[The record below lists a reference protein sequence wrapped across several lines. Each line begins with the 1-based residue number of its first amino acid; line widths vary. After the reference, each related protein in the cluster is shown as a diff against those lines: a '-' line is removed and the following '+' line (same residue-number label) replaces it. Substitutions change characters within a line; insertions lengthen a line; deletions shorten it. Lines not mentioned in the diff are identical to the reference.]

1 MSFLFNFLL
10 LGLIGGVVSSLTFG
24 PVRVS
29 LLDVATATLLIGWV
43 IAKGKM
49 IVPAV
54 DPLLR
59 VAGPFLFVALLSLVV
74 AGFRLSITELL
85 TAALYLVRF
94 AVFLVL
100 LVIVSTTVEL
110 KKSVRFGLLISGMV
124 IALLGFLQYFLYP
137 NLRNLSYLGWDPHE
151 FRLFS
156 SFFDPNFTG
165 ILLVLTIILVF
176 ITRIHHRKIVNLV
189 WVGVLILLLI
199 ALLLTYSRGSYVA
212 LVVVGAVFALK
223 ERQFKW
229 LLIGG
234 SVFLLT
240 LVLLPRPGGEGVR
253 LLRTMSISSRIDN
266 SVEAIRLWRTSPL
279 IGVGFNTI
287 RYVRSAPPENLIQ
300 IENAH
305 SAAGFHNSYLFLL
318 VTVGIIG
325 FVCFFWMGKKLW
337 ELVEVRHRQLLG
349 LTVLAIGIHSLFDN
363 SLFYPPVL
371 VWLSVL
377 WGGSIRD

>member
-43 IAKGKM
+43 IAKGKK